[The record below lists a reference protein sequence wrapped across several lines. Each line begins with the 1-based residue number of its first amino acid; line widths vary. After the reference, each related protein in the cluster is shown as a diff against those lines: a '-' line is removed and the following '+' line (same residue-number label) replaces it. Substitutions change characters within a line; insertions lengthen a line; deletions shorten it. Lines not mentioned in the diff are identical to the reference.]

1 MVAEAVAPAPG
12 IASLAELVGYFDRV
26 RAAVLAHAL
35 TGDELAGVGNALW
48 CVLHDHLRAP
58 PGDPAWAGGGDPD
71 AERLLWLSCWDANRD
86 RPLAQFLA
94 DHGPPPCAADA
105 AALGIAGVVAEP
117 EPGDAGE
124 TGVLPGGT
132 TVTDWAARLPR
143 PAAAQAPGATGGGR
157 HLRPTAPPVCATAWH
172 ERRFD
177 AARDAC
183 VARWPLP
190 PAVLASVLCCLHHIA
205 DDYLFGKPGV
215 RALAADLLAAFRR
228 VCATA
233 S

>member
-1 MVAEAVAPAPG
+1 MVTETAAPAPG

-105 AALGIAGVVAEP
+105 AALGITGVVAEP

-132 TVTDWAARLPR
+132 TVTDWAARQPRHAAGRDAGGALR
-143 PAAAQAPGATGGGR
+143 PAAPLVR
-157 HLRPTAPPVCATAWH
+157 ATAWH

-177 AARDAC
+177 AVRDAC

-190 PAVLASVLCCLHHIA
+190 RAVLASVLCCLHHIT
-205 DDYLFGKPGV
+205 DDYLFGKPGT
-215 RALAADLLAAFRR
+215 RGLADDLLAAFRG
-228 VCATA
+228 VCVTA
-233 S
+233 ARA